1 MPFRKDSLI
10 KFVHDAQTDIKK
22 DMFIEA
28 LKRLHNVSVVCEVIK
43 ISRAMVYEWRNEDPD
58 FKHRWEEAIQ
68 FSKEALESATY
79 LKAIKG
85 NTAPAITASIFL
97 LKGMYPEK
105 YSERVDMTQRVSFT
119 IDWSRVSDETLDKF
133 NAGEL
138 TLLDVY
144 NSTIQQNTA
153 EHSASAVGRTEG
165 SRSERSAEASE
176 SSGE

>member
-22 DMFIEA
+22 DMFINA
-28 LKRLHNVSVVCEVIK
+28 LKQLHNVSVVCEVIK

-58 FKHRWEEAIQ
+58 FKRRWEEAIQ

-85 NTAPAITASIFL
+85 NSAPAITASIFL

-105 YSERVDMTQRVSFT
+105 YSERIDMTQKVSFT
-119 IDWSRVSDETLDKF
+119 IDWSKVSDETLDKF

-144 NSTIQQNTA
+144 NSTIQQNPT
-153 EHSASAVGRTEG
+153 EQSTGAVGRTEG
-165 SRSERSAEASE
+165 SGAERS
-176 SSGE
+176 GETTENGE